1 MLILNF
7 KKVVVHI
14 LKHKHK
20 KVFVFYLSGK
30 RYAFLG
36 KITGYPDGRKC
47 MERDTIIFYTIRTQ
61 FCFNL

>member
-7 KKVVVHI
+7 EKAINHI
-14 LKHKHK
+14 LKHKFLCVP

-36 KITGYPDGRKC
+36 KITGYSDGKNAWK
-47 MERDTIIFYTIRTQ
+47 EIQLYSI
-61 FCFNL
+61 L